1 MLTWLVFGSYGVF
14 FLTEILLNRLLRSTS
29 TDQPGKDKNSITLIW
44 VTIPAAIFAAVF
56 LAHNTPFQLYHN
68 VNFVGVG
75 VALIFL
81 GIALRFLA
89 IYTLGRFFTVDVTIR
104 QGHALK
110 QDGFYRY
117 LRHPSYAA
125 SLLSFIGMGYTF
137 NNWLSLLVLVAAVLA
152 AFSYR
157 IKVEERALIQH
168 FGAEYLSYK
177 KTTSALVPFVW

>member
-1 MLTWLVFGSYGVF
+1 MLTWLVFGSYAVF
-14 FLTEILLNRLLRSTS
+14 FLTEILLNRRLRSQS
-29 TDQPGKDKNSITLIW
+29 TDQPGQDKNSITLIW
-44 VTIPAAIFAAVF
+44 VTIPVAIFVAIF

-68 VNFVGVG
+68 VNFVCVG

-81 GIALRFLA
+81 GIALRFVA

-110 QDGFYRY
+110 RDGLYHY

-152 AFSYR
+152 AFRYR
-157 IKVEERALIQH
+157 IRVEERALIAH
-168 FGAEYLSYK
+168 FGEEYLAYK
-177 KTTSALVPFVW
+177 RATPGLLPFIW